1 LNYFKVWGCAAC
13 YKIYNP
19 QWTKLG
25 PRGLKSVFVGY
36 AQNSEAYKLLDLEAN
51 VINLYMLNLSTI
63 NSQVIQ
69 MCKNQI

>member
-1 LNYFKVWGCAAC
+1 MWGCVAC

-19 QWTKLG
+19 QRTKLG